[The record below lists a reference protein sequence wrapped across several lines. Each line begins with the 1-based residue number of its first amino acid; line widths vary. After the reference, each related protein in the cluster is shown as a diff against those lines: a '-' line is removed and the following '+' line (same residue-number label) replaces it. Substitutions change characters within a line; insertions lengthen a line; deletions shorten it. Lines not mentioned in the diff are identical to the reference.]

1 MDLPK
6 FDDPSYMPLP
16 ALSNGSYDNPS
27 EFLNGER
34 SGGEGGG
41 GAEYQPAAAFCRE
54 RASQAPPVGENS
66 ALERPMTT
74 DDIKSALEETGD
86 YTEISDLSIDT
97 LRSAP
102 SATTEA
108 TNSLS
113 EEETDVSKEG
123 KGKGGEKR
131 KRFVRVRQSF
141 QDKQQE
147 SGNDDMKIYVEGN
160 IMQARPM
167 LSFKTRQTSVEMEQE
182 GIYQG
187 LVSTDEQKQQL
198 GILPTSIYMTVTLEQ
213 RQQEMED
220 LGMEMQRRHSSSS
233 E

>member
-1 MDLPK
+1 MDPPK
-6 FDDPSYMPLP
+6 FDDPSYMPLS

-34 SGGEGGG
+34 SGEREGGG
-41 GAEYQPAAAFCRE
+41 GAEYQPAAAFSRE
-54 RASQAPPVGENS
+54 SASHAPPVGENS

-97 LRSAP
+97 LRSTP

-113 EEETDVSKEG
+113 EEETDISKE
-123 KGKGGEKR
+123 GKGGEKR
-131 KRFVRVRQSF
+131 KSFVRVRQSF

-147 SGNDDMKIYVEGN
+147 NGNDDMKIYVEGN